1 MTSNYENIKNEFN
14 GGDDLLLGNMDFI
27 HGISRNPSDY
37 AANLTNICN
46 AQPEKGI
53 PKEKSDSNDTQN
65 NSQGSDNN
73 SLTQTETKP
82 NTPSKKKINL
92 TDKTR
97 SFIISCAQDFDK
109 NIRIN
114 YNIDN
119 QLHKLCIHKQLGYSF
134 KTFSEFFSKS
144 MKDIYSDN
152 SIKGTNE
159 TKHKKNIKKE
169 LENELDILF
178 KKKPDLKILFNLKFV
193 NIYHAYI
200 NEKTSFPLED
210 GKEIDLSNFF
220 NDKEK
225 GITLEEEKIIIPR
238 INDNISINNT
248 ENGLIKEGNSPK
260 KKTKFKIIKES

>member
-1 MTSNYENIKNEFN
+1 MTSNYENIKNGFN

-27 HGISRNPSDY
+27 HEISRNPSDY

-65 NSQGSDNN
+65 NSQGSDKN
-73 SLTQTETKP
+73 SLTQTETEP
-82 NTPSKKKINL
+82 NSPSEKKYNA
-92 TDKTR
+92 TNKTR
-97 SFIISCAQDFDK
+97 HLIISCAQDFD
-109 NIRIN
+109 NNLRIK
-114 YNIDN
+114 YNIEHE
-119 QLHKLCIHKQLGYSF
+119 LHKLCIHKQLGYSF
-134 KTFSEFFSKS
+134 DSFSKFFSKS
-144 MKDIYSDN
+144 MRDIYSDN
-152 SIKGTNE
+152 SKRGVKVTDPEGT
-159 TKHKKNIKKE
+159 KKDFVD
-169 LENELDILF
+169 ELDILF

-200 NEKTSFPLED
+200 NEKTLFLLED
-210 GKEIDLSNFF
+210 KKEIDLSNFF

-225 GITLEEEKIIIPR
+225 GITLKEEEITIRR

-260 KKTKFKIIKES
+260 KKPKFKIIKES

>member
-1 MTSNYENIKNEFN
+1 MTSNYENIKNGFN

-27 HGISRNPSDY
+27 HEISRNPSDY
-37 AANLTNICN
+37 AANLTNIFN

-159 TKHKKNIKKE
+159 TKHKNIKKE
-169 LENELDILF
+169 LENELNILLE
-178 KKKPDLKILFNLKFV
+178 KKPDLKILFNLKFV

-200 NEKTSFPLED
+200 NEKTLFLFED
-210 GKEIDLSNFF
+210 GKEIDLYNFF
-220 NDKEK
+220 NEQEK
-225 GITLEEEKIIIPR
+225 GITLEEEEITIRR

-260 KKTKFKIIKES
+260 KKPKFKIIKES

>member
-37 AANLTNICN
+37 AANLTNIFN

-159 TKHKKNIKKE
+159 TKHKKNIKIE

-200 NEKTSFPLED
+200 NEKTLFLLED
-210 GKEIDLSNFF
+210 KKEIDLSNFF

>member
-1 MTSNYENIKNEFN
+1 MTSNYENIKNGFN

-27 HGISRNPSDY
+27 HEISRNPSDY
-37 AANLTNICN
+37 AANLTNIFN

-53 PKEKSDSNDTQN
+53 PKEKSDSNHNKN

-159 TKHKKNIKKE
+159 TKHKNIKKE
-169 LENELDILF
+169 LENELNILLE
-178 KKKPDLKILFNLKFV
+178 KKPDLKILFNLKFV

-200 NEKTSFPLED
+200 NEKTLFLLED
-210 GKEIDLSNFF
+210 KKEIDLSNFF

-225 GITLEEEKIIIPR
+225 GITLEEEEIIIPR
-238 INDNISINNT
+238 INDIISINNT

-260 KKTKFKIIKES
+260 KKPEFKIKKES

>member
-1 MTSNYENIKNEFN
+1 MTSNYENIKNGFN
-14 GGDDLLLGNMDFI
+14 GGDDLLLEKMDFI
-27 HGISRNPSDY
+27 HEISRNPSDY

-65 NSQGSDNN
+65 NSQGSDKN
-73 SLTQTETKP
+73 SLTQTETEP
-82 NTPSKKKINL
+82 NSPSEKKYNA
-92 TDKTR
+92 TNKTR
-97 SFIISCAQDFDK
+97 HLIISCAQDFD
-109 NIRIN
+109 NNLRIK
-114 YNIDN
+114 YNIGHE
-119 QLHKLCIHKQLGYSF
+119 LHKLCIHKQLGYSF

-159 TKHKKNIKKE
+159 TKHKNIKKE

-200 NEKTSFPLED
+200 NEKTLFRLED

-225 GITLEEEKIIIPR
+225 GITLKEEEITIRR
-238 INDNISINNT
+238 INDNISINDT

-260 KKTKFKIIKES
+260 KKPKFKIIKES